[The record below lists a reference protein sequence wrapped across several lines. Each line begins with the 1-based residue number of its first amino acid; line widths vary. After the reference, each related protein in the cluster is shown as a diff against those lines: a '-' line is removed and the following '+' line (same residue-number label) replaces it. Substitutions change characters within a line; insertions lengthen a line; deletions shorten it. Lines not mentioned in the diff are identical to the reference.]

1 MHGKGSST
9 ELLDDQTAAELLSA
23 ACADLPVDGKRVL
36 VLIPDGT
43 RHAPIPLLF
52 RLLYRELGERVA
64 RLDYLIA
71 LGTHPPM
78 SEEAIARLVGA
89 SEAERA
95 ECYPRTRVFNHA
107 WDRADAL
114 TTIGSIP
121 SQEVE
126 QLTGGLLSQAI
137 PVTLNRTILDYDQLI
152 ICGPVFPHEV
162 AGFSGGAKYLFPGIA
177 GADIINASHWLGA
190 LVTSMR
196 TIGHKDTPVRRVIHR
211 AAELVPRPVLCIA
224 LAVKGQAFH
233 GLYVGDYGEAWDA
246 AADLSAQLEI
256 VTVPRAFKRVLSMP
270 SRIYDD
276 LWTAAKATYKTEPAV
291 GDGGEVV
298 IYAPHLT
305 EVSYTHG
312 KLIDEVGYHVRDYF
326 LEQPERFEHVPGM
339 IKAHSTHVKGAG
351 TYDPASGL
359 EEPRIQVTLATAI
372 PAERCRRINLG
383 YLDPREIDPAGWEDR
398 EDEGLLVV
406 HNAGEMLYR
415 AADLFGAEPSVA
427 TIVRAGAY

>member
-1 MHGKGSST
+1 MQGKGSPT
-9 ELLDDQTAAELLSA
+9 ELLSDQTAAELLAA
-23 ACADLPVDGKRVL
+23 ACAGLPVDGKRVL

-52 RLLYRELGERVA
+52 RLLYQELGPRVA

-78 SEEAIARLVGA
+78 SPGAVDNLVGVA
-89 SEAERA
+89 AAERA
-95 ECYPRTRVFNHA
+95 ERYPKTQVFNHA

-114 TTIGSIP
+114 ATIGSLAGR
-121 SQEVE
+121 EVE
-126 QLTGGLLSQAI
+126 QLTGGLLGEAI
-137 PVTLNRTILDYDQLI
+137 PVSLNRTILDYDQLI

-162 AGFSGGAKYLFPGIA
+162 VGFSGGAKYLFPGIA
-177 GADIINASHWLGA
+177 GPDIINASHWLGA
-190 LVTSMR
+190 LMTSMR

-224 LAVKGQAFH
+224 LVVKGQAFH
-233 GLYVGDYGEAWDA
+233 GLYVGGYEEAWSA

-256 VTVPRAFKRVLSMP
+256 VQVPRAFKRVLSMP
-270 SRIYDD
+270 SKIYDD
-276 LWTAAKATYKTEPAV
+276 LWTAAKAMYKTEPAV
-291 GDGGEVV
+291 ADGGEVV
-298 IYAPHLT
+298 VYAPHLT

-312 KLIDEVGYHVRDYF
+312 RLIDEVGYHVRDYF
-326 LEQPERFEHVPGM
+326 LKQPERFAHVPGM

-351 TYDPASGL
+351 SYDATSGV

-372 PAERCRRINLG
+372 PEARCRRINLG
-383 YLDPREIDPAGWEDR
+383 YLDPREIDPAAWDGR
-398 EDEGLLVV
+398 EEEGILAV

-415 AADLFGAEPSVA
+415 AANLFGAEPSLA
-427 TIVRAGAY
+427 TMVRPGAY